1 MPSLSPPDTG
11 IEQEFWENQAAMSG
25 RTRRRADPSADP
37 RARSRADARATGPA
51 LPPRPTFVVNDHDG
65 LRARLAD
72 RVRDW
77 RGDPRF
83 GVVVLVIVAVVAGVV
98 WYRIGIGGG
107 ADAAGPAP
115 SSVIHTAARGTSTAT
130 TSPASGAGS
139 GKAAATA
146 SGKIVVH
153 VAGAV
158 AHAGVVELGANAR
171 IIDAIEAV
179 GGAQPDGD
187 LDRLNLA
194 AKLADGERVYV
205 AKVGQADPGVGV
217 ATAGGAGVTTGAP
230 GAKINLNTATQAQLE
245 SLPGIGPTYAQAII
259 TERQARGGFKSVNE
273 LRNVR
278 GIGDK
283 RFSELEPLV
292 TV

>member
-1 MPSLSPPDTG
+1 MPQSPPQEAG
-11 IEQEFWENQAAMSG
+11 IEQEFWGDPGSISG
-25 RTRRRADPSADP
+25 RPRRA
-37 RARSRADARATGPA
+37 GPA
-51 LPPRPTFVVNDHDG
+51 MPPRPAFVVGEHDG
-65 LRARLAD
+65 LLGRLSE
-72 RVRDW
+72 RIRDW

-83 GVVVLVIVAVVAGVV
+83 GVVALVLVAVVAGIV

-107 ADAAGPAP
+107 ADTASAAP
-115 SSVIHTAARGTSTAT
+115 SAATHTAARNTTTAT
-130 TSPASGAGS
+130 TSAPSSPGS
-139 GKAAATA
+139 GKPTTAAT
-146 SGKIVVH
+146 GTIVVH

-158 AHAGVVELGANAR
+158 AHAGVVELRANAR
-171 IIDAIEAV
+171 VIDAIEAV
-179 GGAQPDGD
+179 GGAQADGD

-194 AKLADGERVYV
+194 AKLVDGERVYV
-205 AKVGQADPGVGV
+205 ANVGQADPGVAVDSSGGV
-217 ATAGGAGVTTGAP
+217 GSTGTGTP

-259 TERQARGGFKSVNE
+259 AERQARGGFKSVNE